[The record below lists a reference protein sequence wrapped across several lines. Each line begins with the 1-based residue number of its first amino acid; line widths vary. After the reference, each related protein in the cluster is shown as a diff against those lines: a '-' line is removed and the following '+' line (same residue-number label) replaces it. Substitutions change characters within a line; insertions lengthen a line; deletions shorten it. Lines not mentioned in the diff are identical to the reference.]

1 MKRLLALTLSLIM
14 SASVFAS
21 CEKDK
26 KNVQKNPENS
36 EIVTDAQDSEKE
48 NSESS
53 EKEEDPTEAED
64 KSIPK
69 SEIPNSL
76 KNINTAS
83 LKFSMDMNVDDFVV
97 PFNQSDYKND
107 ESRVKLS
114 IEDVEGVPM
123 LKVVTL
129 DQDASGRYKVPKID
143 IKMDKL
149 FEGYEDMLPKIFAI
163 RIDVVTM
170 AIGTA
175 TDADNKECSVP
186 AFFGGKIATKPRV
199 DAGTEE
205 AYNSWNELLEFGESE
220 WDSEWAYYELYVR
233 PGVSPVYS
241 FVNTTEP
248 QSLAI
253 MKWGIDND
261 ACYYIA
267 DIQFEDI
274 DGNVIPCQ
282 YDENIANQAKI
293 DAAKSENAE
302 NTEDTENSEDTEN
315 DYNE

>member
-21 CEKDK
+21 CKKEGVNDVEKD
-26 KNVQKNPENS
+26 PENS
-36 EIVTDAQDSEKE
+36 KVTTDAQDSGKE
-48 NSESS
+48 DSEQKSSEQESS
-53 EKEEDPTEAED
+53 EQELTKEEDKA
-64 KSIPK
+64 IPK
-69 SEIPNSL
+69 SEIPNTL

-83 LKFSMDMNVDDFVV
+83 LTFNMDMDVDDFAA
-97 PFNQSDYKND
+97 PFGENDYQND

-114 IEDVEGVPM
+114 IEQVEGIPM

-149 FEGYEDMLPKIFAI
+149 FEGYEYQLPNIFAV

-170 AIGTA
+170 AVGTA
-175 TDADNKECSVP
+175 TGSDGEERKVP
-186 AFFGGKIATKPRV
+186 AFFGGKIATKPRTN
-199 DAGTEE
+199 AGTEE
-205 AYNSWNELLEFGESE
+205 AGNGWNELLEFGESE

-267 DIQFEDI
+267 DIQFEDV
-274 DGNVIPCQ
+274 DGNVIPCM
-282 YDENIANQAKI
+282 YDENVANQAKI
-293 DAAKSENAE
+293 NAAK
-302 NTEDTENSEDTEN
+302 EDAKNSEDTKSEQN
-315 DYNE
+315 AE